1 MCAKSCAGGSLQ
13 STAKKHNAKM
23 WRYVDSKF
31 EKCLPGGI
39 VMMANDS
46 VNLTKS
52 NMSSCATHHTAIYM
66 GNGYIAEASGY
77 STGIVKRKR
86 TPNSQWFFMRIEELS
101 NTDKK
106 SNDNSGE
113 SGSNNN
119 STSDNESGKN
129 CINQSGTIDGHKY
142 IYRFANARC
151 TAYGANSGSGCDIPL
166 KLGKTAGMSNVPYGT
181 KIYIPALK
189 GKYIKDK
196 NGKSV
201 TCDGILTINDCGV
214 SMSDCDIYMSTYSDS
229 NAESIMGNPFRS
241 EIYVISWGS
250 GHGTSWSFTSSY
262 KWAYERG
269 VLSNYKTAFK
279 NYISNGGVLIN
290 FYKFRSD
297 DKNIRSSKYWKIL
310 NS

>member
-1 MCAKSCAGGSLQ
+1 MSNSINPEFKIREVAERIKAVRESLGLTPEEMAEKTDVSVYEYLAYEGGAKDFSF
-13 STAKKHNAKM
+13 TFI
-23 WRYVDSKF
+23 YKF
-31 EKCLPGGI
+31 
-39 VMMANDS
+39 
-46 VNLTKS
+46 S
-52 NMSSCATHHTAIYM
+52 NC
-66 GNGYIAEASGY
+66 
-77 STGIVKRKR
+77 
-86 TPNSQWFFMRIEELS
+86 
-101 NTDKK
+101 
-106 SNDNSGE
+106 
-113 SGSNNN
+113 
-119 STSDNESGKN
+119 
-129 CINQSGTIDGHKY
+129 
-142 IYRFANARC
+142 RC
-151 TAYGANSGSGCDIPL
+151 TSYGGDSSSGCDIPL
-166 KLGKTAGMSNVPYGT
+166 KLGKTGGMGNVPYGS

-214 SMSDCDIYMSTYSDS
+214 CMSDCDIYMSTYSDS

-241 EIYVISWGS
+241 DIYVLSWGS

-262 KWAYERG
+262 EWAYKRG

-297 DKNIRSSKYWKIL
+297 DKNIKNTKYWKIL